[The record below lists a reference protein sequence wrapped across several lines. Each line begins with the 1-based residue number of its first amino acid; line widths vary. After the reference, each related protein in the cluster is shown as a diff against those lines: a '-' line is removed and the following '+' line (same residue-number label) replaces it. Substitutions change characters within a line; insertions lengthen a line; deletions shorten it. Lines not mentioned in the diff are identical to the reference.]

1 MQTSTLTRRVVTNER
16 MATRRVAITG
26 LRFMIYLLVVSFA
39 LPEAR
44 LSFTG
49 SMLPMIVYPEALQWG
64 KASAP
69 LGLPWLHEI
78 IVIIMGLFFLL
89 AVVSKEIT
97 LRFDWRGKFVFL
109 MTILAL
115 LALGMPYFL
124 NLQEGSG
131 AFGFQRVFFESLAL
145 FLIMSQLS
153 WRPSQLRLLI
163 KLFCGAAL
171 FNALVV
177 VAAPLSPEIMG
188 LYVRFIPQKHF
199 SQYLGLFVQP
209 SRLSLFLSMAIVLI
223 YLSMIESVR
232 VSLLKP
238 FLLTVG
244 IMILIAAVLFAQNR
258 TSFFTVPLVLVAA
271 TIINRQ
277 IIGRKLIIIAFL
289 LMAPL
294 IILLY
299 SGFQEDASQIAGQR
313 FSPQFIE
320 TERELARGY
329 IWPKALEVILDNPL
343 GVGFDSFSHAV
354 KEDLYH
360 AHNHYLHWTVMFG
373 WLGLLCFIYL
383 IYRLRL
389 TSLALS
395 ANHDFNA
402 VIIMKWAVVLYLLN
416 GLTEPYFITYAGL
429 WFWLFSGAI
438 ASCYSDKGV
447 LKLPRTFWV

>member
-1 MQTSTLTRRVVTNER
+1 MQTPTLTRYPVAGRVV
-16 MATRRVAITG
+16 AIRRVAITG

-44 LSFTG
+44 LSVTG
-49 SMLPMIVYPEALQWG
+49 SMLPIVVYPEAVQWG
-64 KASAP
+64 KASVP

-109 MTILAL
+109 MTTLAL
-115 LALGMPYFL
+115 LALGMPYFF
-124 NLQEGSG
+124 NLQEGPA
-131 AFGFQRVFFESLAL
+131 AFGVQRLFFESLAL

-153 WRPSQLRLLI
+153 WRPSELRLLI

-177 VAAPLSPEIMG
+177 VATPLSPEIMG

-199 SQYLGLFVQP
+199 SQYLGLFIQP

-223 YLSMIESVR
+223 YLTMLESAM
-232 VSLLKP
+232 VSFFKPYLLAG
-238 FLLTVG
+238 G
-244 IMILIAAVLFAQNR
+244 IMILIVAVLFAQNR

-277 IIGRKLIIIAFL
+277 IVGSKLTIIAL
-289 LMAPL
+289 LLIAPL
-294 IILLY
+294 ILLLY
-299 SGFQEDASQIAGQR
+299 SGFQEDVSQIAGQR
-313 FSPQFIE
+313 FFPHFIE
-320 TERELARGY
+320 TERELNRGY
-329 IWPKALEVILDNPL
+329 IWPKALEVILDYPL
-343 GVGFDSFSHAV
+343 GVGFDSFDNAV
-354 KEDLYH
+354 KEDLCH

-383 IYRLRL
+383 IYRLRPAR
-389 TSLALS
+389 LALS

-416 GLTEPYFITYAGL
+416 GLSEPYFISNAGL

-438 ASCYSDKGV
+438 ASYYSDKGV
-447 LKLPRTFWV
+447 LKLPRPF